1 MKKLLFIF
9 FFLIQTFIFAD
20 ASLNGPSGLVTMPT
34 AQSLH
39 YKEFNISYDYFGNID
54 KSENNLWRYSVNLG
68 TFENLEI
75 GVVGGEVPEEGVFLN
90 VKYFISE
97 GSERL
102 PLTFATGFE
111 NLTAKADSAFYIV
124 VSKTLQSDF
133 HIHGGFKTIFGEELD
148 PMAMFG
154 LNYQFNEKIE
164 FLGDLNGE
172 EQTYFVNIGA
182 KYQLSDNFNIRFNI
196 VDLFQIG
203 EEGRF
208 ITLGLSTNKF
218 L

>member
-1 MKKLLFIF
+1 MKR
-9 FFLIQTFIFAD
+9 FLIIFVVLMQTVFYAD
-20 ASLNGPSGLVTMPT
+20 SNVYGPSGLVTMPT

-39 YKEFNISYDYFGNID
+39 YKEFNISYDYFANID
-54 KSENNLWRYSVNLG
+54 ASDRNSWRYSLNLG

-75 GVVGGEVPEEGVFLN
+75 GAVGGEVPEEGVFLN

-111 NLTAKADSAFYIV
+111 NLTSKSDSAFYLV
-124 VSKTLQSDF
+124 VSKTLDTDF
-133 HIHGGFKTIFGEELD
+133 HIHGGFKAIFAEELD
-148 PMAMFG
+148 PMVMAG
-154 LNYQFNEKIE
+154 ANYQFDEKIE
-164 FLGDLNGE
+164 FLFDINGA
-172 EQTYFVNIGA
+172 EQVYHINLGS
-182 KYQLSDNFNIRFNI
+182 KYQLSDNLNLRLNVI
-196 VDLFQIG
+196 DLFQTSD
-203 EEGRF
+203 EGRF